1 MDTLFGIVTS
11 FLIGIGLAASCGFRV
26 FVPMLVMCLAVR
38 AGFLQL
44 SEGWHWMGSW
54 PAVVAFSVAS
64 IAEII
69 GFYIPWVD
77 HALDAVAVPA
87 AVIAGTIATAAC
99 VADMHPLLKWS
110 AAIIA
115 GGGIAGA
122 IQASTVFVRGAST
135 ATTGGLG
142 NWVVSTLELVTSFIL
157 SVLAIV
163 VPILTGLL
171 VAAIVFFV
179 VRRFLRRRAKSAVVA
194 PAGAGQPVPR

>member
-26 FVPMLVMCLAVR
+26 FVPMLVMSVAVR

-44 SEGWHWMGSW
+44 SEGWQWMGSW
-54 PAVVAFSVAS
+54 PALVAFAVASVA
-64 IAEII
+64 EIV
-69 GFYIPWVD
+69 GFYIPWID
-77 HALDAVAVPA
+77 HLLDAVAIPA
-87 AVIAGTIATAAC
+87 AAIAGTIATAAC

-110 AAIIA
+110 SAIIA

-142 NWVVSTLELVTSFIL
+142 NWVVSTLELVTSIIL

-171 VAAIVFFV
+171 VAAIVFLV
-179 VRRFLRRRAKSAVVA
+179 VRRFLRRRARPAVVA
-194 PAGAGQPVPR
+194 PAGASQAVPR

>member
-1 MDTLFGIVTS
+1 MDTLFGVITS

-26 FVPMLVMCLAVR
+26 FVPMFVMSLAVR

-44 SEGWHWMGSW
+44 AEGWSWMGSW
-54 PAVVAFSVAS
+54 PALVAFSVAS
-64 IAEII
+64 VAEIV
-69 GFYIPWVD
+69 GFYIPWID
-77 HALDAVAVPA
+77 HLLDAVAVPA

-99 VADMHPLLKWS
+99 VADLHPLLKWS

-179 VRRFLRRRAKSAVVA
+179 VRRFLRRRAMVAVIA
-194 PAGAGQPVPR
+194 PASTGQTVAQ

>member
-26 FVPMLVMCLAVR
+26 FVPMLVMSLAVR
-38 AGFLQL
+38 AGLLHL

-54 PAVVAFSVAS
+54 PALIAFSVAS
-64 IAEII
+64 VAEIV
-69 GFYIPWVD
+69 GFYIPWID
-77 HALDAVAVPA
+77 HLLDTVAIPA

-110 AAIIA
+110 SALIA
-115 GGGIAGA
+115 GGGTAGA

-157 SVLAIV
+157 SVLAII

-179 VRRFLRRRAKSAVVA
+179 VRRFLRRRAQSPVVTS
-194 PAGAGQPVPR
+194 PGAGQVVPH